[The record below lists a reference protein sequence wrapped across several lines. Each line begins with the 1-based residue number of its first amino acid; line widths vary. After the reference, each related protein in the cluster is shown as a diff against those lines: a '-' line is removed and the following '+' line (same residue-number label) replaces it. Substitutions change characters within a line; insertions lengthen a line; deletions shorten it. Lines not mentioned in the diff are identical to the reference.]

1 MASTWI
7 MNFLLM
13 LMNFNNPVTPG
24 SQVAPFDF
32 NENGIIDASDICQML
47 SQQPMP
53 VLNLTETSVKK

>member
-1 MASTWI
+1 
-7 MNFLLM
+7 M